1 MIDLLRAAPHVRM
14 HHDSTMVIK
23 VGGGSL
29 TRRSQ
34 LLAFARQVA
43 AIHTLGS
50 RVVIVH
56 GGGPQTDDLQR
67 LLGEEPRKVDG
78 RRVTSEAAM
87 RALRMSTAGEL
98 NGSVSAAVT
107 SAGAPAVGMCAADA
121 GLLVAV
127 PRQPSV
133 TTEGVVAFGAVGDVE
148 SVDPRPI
155 LSLLSGG
162 FVPVVSPPAGD
173 GQGGFLNVNAD
184 VAAAEIAIALGASKL
199 VLTTGAPG
207 ILRHPGDESSLVSAL
222 SLAGLQE
229 FAASGSFENGMRVK
243 ATAIQRALEAGVRRV
258 HVVSGSDPEAILREL
273 YTTPGAGTLIT
284 LEAEEVPVALPLDG
298 APA

>member
-34 LLAFARQVA
+34 LLAFARQIA

-87 RALRMSTAGEL
+87 RALIMATAGEL

-133 TTEGVVAFGAVGDVE
+133 TSEGVVAFGSVE
-148 SVDPRPI
+148 VRPL

-173 GQGGFLNVNAD
+173 GRGGFLNVNAD
-184 VAAAEIAIALGASKL
+184 IAAAEIAIALGASKL
-199 VLTTGAPG
+199 VLTTGTPG
-207 ILRHPGDESSLVSAL
+207 ILRQPDDESSLVSAL
-222 SLAGLQE
+222 TLAGLHE

-243 ATAIQRALEAGVRRV
+243 ATAIQRALEGGVRRV

-284 LEAEEVPVALPLDG
+284 LEAEEVPVALPVDG